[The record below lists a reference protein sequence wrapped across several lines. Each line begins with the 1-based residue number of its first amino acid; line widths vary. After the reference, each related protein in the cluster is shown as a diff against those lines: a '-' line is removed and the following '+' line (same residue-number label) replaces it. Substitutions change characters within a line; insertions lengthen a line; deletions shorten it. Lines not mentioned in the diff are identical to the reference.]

1 MHYKVKPKVTSTN
14 CFTEL
19 FNTELYICILNITGN
34 VEDEYKDFIKLKPIL
49 I

>member
-1 MHYKVKPKVTSTN
+1 MAIN
-14 CFTEL
+14 
-19 FNTELYICILNITGN
+19 ILSITLINVAGS